1 MCHYLRLLDK
11 IIFWALV
18 AKTFYNLS
26 DNIRYVYE
34 FAFCSYQEGL
44 QYISLETLT
53 RILEGLG
60 KLPSSILKL
69 RIIRL
74 DASLQNTVTPA
85 GSSVEFLA
93 NLATSKL
100 NIHQDY
106 TEWTGWATALP
117 VRVLAASQTNMP
129 YLDLRGLAMD
139 ADLALKL
146 LRQTYARLRYL
157 SLALTASPKPKQFSY
172 LTMPNL
178 KYLGNGYQ
186 RMDRL
191 SSQAAIIAQ
200 VKRSLICLHRS
211 THSHSTSAISESKRC
226 YHSNGRVL
234 RSSRRLRAT
243 SRPSMSH
250 ATPAKSDTSARK
262 PLLTLRL
269 YWKTCT
275 VLMSS
280 SFSTSMMLSET
291 HRARCPCI
299 LRTVFLARQHSVP
312 ISKT

>member
-11 IIFWALV
+11 INFWALV

-117 VRVLAASQTNMP
+117 ERVLAASQTNMP

-146 LRQTYARLRYL
+146 LMQTYARLRYL

-178 KYLGNGYQ
+178 KYLGIGYQ
-186 RMDRL
+186 RMDR
-191 SSQAAIIAQ
+191 SFSQAAIIA
-200 VKRSLICLHRS
+200 RSQTIAHLLASLHTLALNICDFR
-211 THSHSTSAISESKRC
+211 EQE
-226 YHSNGRVL
+226 VL
-234 RSSRRLRAT
+234 LFQWTGIAQFAQT
-243 SRPSMSH
+243 
-250 ATPAKSDTSARK
+250 ACD
-262 PLLTLRL
+262 L
-269 YWKTCT
+269 KTVYVTCHPGK
-275 VLMSS
+275 
-280 SFSTSMMLSET
+280 E
-291 HRARCPCI
+291 
-299 LRTVFLARQHSVP
+299 
-312 ISKT
+312 